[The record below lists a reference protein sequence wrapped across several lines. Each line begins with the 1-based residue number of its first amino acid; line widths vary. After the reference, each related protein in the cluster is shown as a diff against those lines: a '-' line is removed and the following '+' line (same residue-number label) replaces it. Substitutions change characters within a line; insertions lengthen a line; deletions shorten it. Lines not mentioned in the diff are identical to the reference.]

1 VGLLHTP
8 DPIFRQCGT
17 AVKDKKGSHKTKRQT
32 KSTAVTPFL
41 SEMLSKIFNEL
52 SNIQEK

>member
-52 SNIQEK
+52 SNIHEK